1 MQCWCFGGW
10 QMDLNFV
17 DLRYFFWTQILIFR
31 YFLFQSLSL
40 VCSPKYLLL
49 ALKVS
54 PVLNFFPLSVF
65 ASQSGGKFV
74 RTGGKVT
81 TIIFLFFLLW
91 KPEVL
96 LEYSNKLFLQCFVCL
111 IGCGEEWKES
121 LLVAGE
127 WQRQDNS
134 PSMASQWLLVLV
146 PVVLVASA
154 WDSLSQRLLTM
165 QLGNNL
171 PYILTLQYYLILF
184 VPKP

>member
-1 MQCWCFGGW
+1 MFSQIFAAGFESFSSFKLLPIICICISKRRKICSHRGKS
-10 QMDLNFV
+10 DDNNF
-17 DLRYFFWTQILIFR
+17 
-31 YFLFQSLSL
+31 S
-40 VCSPKYLLL
+40 
-49 ALKVS
+49 
-54 PVLNFFPLSVF
+54 
-65 ASQSGGKFV
+65 
-74 RTGGKVT
+74 
-81 TIIFLFFLLW
+81 FFLLW

-184 VPKP
+184 VPKPYCLQLMFSLPTRFS

>member
-1 MQCWCFGGW
+1 M
-10 QMDLNFV
+10 
-17 DLRYFFWTQILIFR
+17 
-31 YFLFQSLSL
+31 
-40 VCSPKYLLL
+40 
-49 ALKVS
+49 
-54 PVLNFFPLSVF
+54 
-65 ASQSGGKFV
+65 
-74 RTGGKVT
+74 
-81 TIIFLFFLLW
+81 
-91 KPEVL
+91 
-96 LEYSNKLFLQCFVCL
+96 
-111 IGCGEEWKES
+111 
-121 LLVAGE
+121 VAGE